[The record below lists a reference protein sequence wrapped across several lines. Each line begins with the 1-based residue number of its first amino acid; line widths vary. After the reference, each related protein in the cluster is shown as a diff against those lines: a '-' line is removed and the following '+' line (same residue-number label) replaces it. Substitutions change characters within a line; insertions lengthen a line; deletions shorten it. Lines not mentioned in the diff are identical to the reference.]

1 MHKLTIN
8 SSIGTSEI
16 LVGETLENVAK
27 YMPTKKTAI
36 ITDTTVQRLYGDKF
50 PQAEVVIAIEPGEKF
65 KELSTLDT
73 IFEKLIELE
82 FDRSSFILCIGG
94 GIVCDLGGFAASI
107 FMRGVE
113 FGFVSSTLLSQVD
126 ASVGGKNGV
135 NFRGYKNM
143 IGNFNLPKFVIC
155 DMNMLATL
163 TDDDILCGMGEIVK
177 HGAIANADL
186 FDYIGQN
193 ASKVSS
199 RDSEAIARF
208 VYDSVVIKA
217 DIVNK
222 DARESGERRKLNFG
236 HTFGHAFEKIQKIPH
251 GMAVS
256 IGMVI
261 AAQISVKKNL
271 LAQKEFDRLVSVLK
285 LLNMPTEISLSADEL
300 FSALKRDKK
309 RDGQSIHFVLLTSIG
324 SSVVEKISLQELEKT
339 IYDLY

>member
-50 PQAEVVIAIEPGEKF
+50 PQAEVVIAIEPGEEF

-73 IFEKLIELE
+73 IFEKLIEFE

-163 TDDDILCGMGEIVK
+163 TNDDILCGMGEIVK
-177 HGAIANADL
+177 HGVIANADL
-186 FDYIGQN
+186 FDYIEQN
-193 ASKVSS
+193 AQKVST
-199 RDSEAIARF
+199 RDTEAIARF

-271 LAQKEFDRLVSVLK
+271 LAQKEFDRLAKVLK
-285 LLNMPTEISLSADEL
+285 SLNMPTEISLSADEL
-300 FSALKRDKK
+300 FSVLKRDKK